1 METRNKKYH
10 VFFTAIHV
18 NSCIENGRFGATSIN
33 SLADVFK
40 DDEAF
45 IYDGKESLFYGP
57 FRILSVEQ
65 FLEQDPIYG
74 IDKRNLPRYTKRV
87 AIDVSE
93 AKFVDYKT
101 VYAYENDFQNP
112 SYLFNRTLLS
122 TVIENKQ
129 VHSMPLT
136 SFEGEYLKNILLNLG
151 ESVNVIN
158 APMPYHHL
166 KTIRANISNLTRSEA
181 LFETILMNNKPF
193 PISNQIIE
201 SGDEI
206 IYNQFVL
213 GIQRQIDILN
223 INSKSIKI
231 IELKKKENL
240 DNPFNQIL
248 EYHQYLLTDYRVHHY
263 DVPQKEIYLI
273 VMLEKGNKFLEN
285 ANEKNIFVR
294 NANSLGVIPQLFQM
308 SLNKSNEIYLE
319 QIF

>member
-1 METRNKKYH
+1 MNNRNKKYH

-33 SLADVFK
+33 SLADVLK

-57 FRILSVEQ
+57 FKILSDEQ
-65 FLEQDPIYG
+65 FLELDPIYG

-87 AIDVSE
+87 AIDVSI
-93 AKFVDYKT
+93 AKYLDYKS
-101 VYAYENDFQNP
+101 VYAYERGFKNSSF
-112 SYLFNRTLLS
+112 LFNRTLLS

-151 ESVNVIN
+151 DSVNVAN
-158 APMPYHHL
+158 TPMPYHHL
-166 KTIRANISNLTRSEA
+166 TTIRANISNLTRSEA
-181 LFETILMNNKPF
+181 LFETILMNKKPF
-193 PISNQIIE
+193 PISSQLIE
-201 SGDEI
+201 LGEEI

-223 INSKSIKI
+223 ISNDSIKI

-248 EYHQYLLTDYRVHHY
+248 EYHQYLLTDYRLHHY
-263 DVPQKEIYLI
+263 HVSQKVIYLI

-294 NANSLGVIPQLFQM
+294 KANTLSAIPQLFQM